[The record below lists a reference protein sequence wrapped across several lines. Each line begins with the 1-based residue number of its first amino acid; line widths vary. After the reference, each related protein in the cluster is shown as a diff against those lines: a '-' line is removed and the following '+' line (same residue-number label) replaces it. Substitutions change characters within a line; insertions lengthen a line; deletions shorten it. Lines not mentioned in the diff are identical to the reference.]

1 MMVHMRHMGN
11 SGKFAVICGLV
22 AAGLLVLTGMT
33 LAEPV
38 FLAFLGMLALAYLA
52 CIMEVLR
59 RRRYV
64 MLAIAGLSTSLAL
77 AGSLAFLSTW
87 ELAFTDESSIFGTPL
102 PTDDPDNYFFLAALS
117 LVTALAALFLGAAW
131 PGRHRPPGRAASA
144 RASSRPANGAR
155 GQAPARRQGAPG
167 TAPPRTSSAGR
178 TPVRQPTSSA
188 RQVPQRQSAARQS
201 ATRQSSTR
209 QGSTRLGA
217 GGQSAG
223 RQSAA
228 RQGSVPQPPRR
239 PAPKK

>member
-64 MLAIAGLSTSLAL
+64 MLSIACLSTSLAV

-87 ELAFTDESSIFGTPL
+87 ELAFTDESSLFGTPL

-117 LVTALAALFLGAAW
+117 LLTALAALFLGAAW
-131 PGRHRPPGRAASA
+131 PGRQRPPGRADSA
-144 RASSRPANGAR
+144 RASSRPGNGGR
-155 GQAPARRQGAPG
+155 GQRAVRGQGATG
-167 TAPPRTSSAGR
+167 TAPPRISSAGR
-178 TPVRQPTSSA
+178 TPARQPTSSA

-201 ATRQSSTR
+201 STGQSSAG
-209 QGSTRLGA
+209 QGA
-217 GGQSAG
+217 GGQG
-223 RQSAA
+223 TA
-228 RQGSVPQPPRR
+228 RQGSVSQGSVRQPPRR
-239 PAPKK
+239 PAAKK

>member
-1 MMVHMRHMGN
+1 MMVNMRHMGI
-11 SGKFAVICGLV
+11 SGKFAVITGIV

-38 FLAFLGMLALAYLA
+38 FVAFLGVLGLAYVA

-64 MLAIAGLSTSLAL
+64 MLAIAGLSTSLAV

-117 LVTALAALFLGAAW
+117 MATALASLFIGAVW
-131 PGRHRPPGRAASA
+131 PGRQGSIGRAAPA
-144 RASSRPANGAR
+144 RASSRPAASAR
-155 GQAPARRQGAPG
+155 GQAPVRRQGAPG
-167 TAPPRTSSAGR
+167 APQPRTSSAGR

-188 RQVPQRQSAARQS
+188 RQVPPRQS
-201 ATRQSSTR
+201 ATRQ
-209 QGSTRLGA
+209 GS

-223 RQSAA
+223 SQSAA
-228 RQGSVPQPPRR
+228 RQGSTRQPSRR

>member
-52 CIMEVLR
+52 CIIEVLR

-64 MLAIAGLSTSLAL
+64 MLAVAGLSTSFAI
-77 AGSLAFLSTW
+77 AGSLAFMSTW
-87 ELAFTDESSIFGTPL
+87 ELAFTDESSLFGTPL

-117 LVTALAALFLGAAW
+117 LLAALASLFLGAAW
-131 PGRHRPPGRAASA
+131 PGRQRPIVRAAPGRAAPG
-144 RASSRPANGAR
+144 RASSPSGNGAR
-155 GQAPARRQGAPG
+155 GQAPVRRQGGAG
-167 TAPPRTSSAGR
+167 SSQQRTSSAGR
-178 TPVRQPTSSA
+178 TQVRQPTSSA
-188 RQVPQRQSAARQS
+188 RQVPQTQSAARQS
-201 ATRQSSTR
+201 TP
-209 QGSTRLGA
+209 
-217 GGQSAG
+217 

-228 RQGSVPQPPRR
+228 GQSARR